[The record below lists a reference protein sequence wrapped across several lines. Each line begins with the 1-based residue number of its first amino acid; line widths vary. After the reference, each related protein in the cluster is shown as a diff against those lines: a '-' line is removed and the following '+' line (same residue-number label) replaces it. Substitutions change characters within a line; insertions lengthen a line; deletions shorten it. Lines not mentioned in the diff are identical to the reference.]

1 MKLTPEEER
10 KKITQRL
17 NNIRREN
24 PVYFDKIIR
33 DKFGPPPSHN
43 KKKKPKTIRTEP
55 KNGDPAIPSGRN
67 KSGKVTKYLLNK
79 GGSVKK

>member
-1 MKLTPEEER
+1 MKLTPEKER
-10 KKITQRL
+10 KKITERL
-17 NNIRREN
+17 NRIRREN
-24 PVYFDKIIR
+24 PVYFDKVIR

-43 KKKKPKTIRTEP
+43 NKKKPRTIRTEP
-55 KNGDPAIPSGRN
+55 KNGDPAIPSGRD

>member
-10 KKITQRL
+10 KKITRRL

-33 DKFGPPPSHN
+33 DKFGPPPSHG

-67 KSGKVTKYLLNK
+67 KSGKVTRYLLNK